1 MISKTKFE
9 VGSATV
15 ASLFNKAG
23 LGDVADVSP
32 LGAGE
37 FNAVYSVKAGNKEY
51 ALKIAPKEDFSVLT
65 YEKDMMSSEVFWY
78 SLIKQ
83 HTDIPVPEIYYTD
96 FSRKEIPA
104 DFFIMEKLNAK
115 LLSTVK
121 LSKEE
126 KCDVDRRIALMAAQ
140 IHKVKND
147 RYGYVQNG
155 LHDNWYSAIRSMTEN
170 LIVDCRRAGRK
181 TPKGEKLLGY
191 IDKYKNVL
199 SEAPCAMV
207 NFDLGP
213 YNIMMEGSG
222 NSAKYYWIDPERTF
236 WGDPIADFVCL
247 DIMNPLEKKTETIKA
262 YNSVAD
268 VPVTVSDSERIRYA
282 VAAAYLSLI
291 MEVEKYYR
299 YTPRHF
305 GWWRNVAACKILYG
319 RAFSALKSL

>member
-15 ASLFNKAG
+15 VSLFNKAE
-23 LGDVADVSP
+23 LGDVTDVSP

-37 FNAVYSVKAGNKEY
+37 FNAVYSVTADGREY
-51 ALKIAPKEDFSVLT
+51 ALKIAPKENFSVLT
-65 YEKDMMSSEVFWY
+65 YEKDMMRSEVFWY
-78 SLIKQ
+78 GQIKE
-83 HTDIPVPEIYYTD
+83 HTDIPIPRIYYTD

-126 KCDVDRRIALMAAQ
+126 KNDVDGRIAIMAAQ

-147 RYGYVQNG
+147 RYGYVQNC
-155 LHDNWYSAIRSMTEN
+155 LYDNWYSAIRAMTEN
-170 LIVDCRRAGRK
+170 LIADCRRAGRK
-181 TPKGEKLLGY
+181 TPKGEKLLSY
-191 IDKYKNVL
+191 IDKYKDIL
-199 SEAPCAMV
+199 LKAPCAMV

-213 YNIMMEGSG
+213 YNIMMDGSG
-222 NSAKYYWIDPERTF
+222 DSAKYYWIDPERTF

-247 DIMNPLEKKTETIKA
+247 DILNPLEKKTETIKA
-262 YNSVAD
+262 YNSAAD
-268 VPVTVSDSERIRYA
+268 VPVTVSDREKIRYA
-282 VAAAYLSLI
+282 VAEAYLSLI

-305 GWWRNVAACKILYG
+305 GWWRNVAACKYLYG
-319 RAFSALKSL
+319 KAFSILKQ